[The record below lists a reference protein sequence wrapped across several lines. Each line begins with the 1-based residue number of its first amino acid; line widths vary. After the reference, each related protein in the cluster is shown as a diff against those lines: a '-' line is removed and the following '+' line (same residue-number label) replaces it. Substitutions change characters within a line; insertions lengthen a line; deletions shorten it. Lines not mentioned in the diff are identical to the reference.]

1 MAGTLTGIGGRQQIW
16 NLGNN
21 MIDTSNFVELEMQ
34 ALDMRKT
41 PYANEKNQLSQD
53 KLLYTSLKSEF
64 SSFTQTFK
72 NLAAFKGNEKK
83 VTTTQDGYINVKAD
97 GGAIAGTFN
106 MTITQLAQRHQIAS
120 NSIDNINEKLPR
132 NETIKLG
139 DKELKVTTDM
149 TYKDL
154 INKINDGDYGV
165 SAYTLGSKIFM
176 SSTKEGEANVIKL
189 SSTPPNVLTELFYSE
204 VEIKGTGTDQDSE
217 TKTEM
222 KLNTIN
228 EAKNAIY
235 SINGIEDKSPTNTI
249 EALPGVKIELLKVTG
264 PKVDEKPGEEKPDA
278 GTTTDS
284 KVKGIDLKFTVSD
297 SNVTDASN
305 IIKKMVAD
313 YNKAVSTIDIF
324 AGKGGAFQGQ
334 AIMQSVRQAMNN
346 VVTFSQDGNYLF
358 SFGIQL
364 KQDGTMEVN
373 DEKLTQALKD
383 KPDAAK
389 QFFFGSNGLGKM
401 MEEPLDKLFGDKGVV
416 GERVKNIDSRVSD
429 LDKKIKDIETQ
440 NLQKQDEIV
449 KKYQK
454 LESTLAALDSQLKTI
469 KAMTKQKS
477 DD

>member
-21 MIDTSNFVELEMQ
+21 MIDTSNFVELEMN
-34 ALDMRKT
+34 ALEMRKT
-41 PYANEKNQLSQD
+41 PYSNEKNQLSQD

-83 VTTTQDGYINVKAD
+83 VTTSQDGYINVKAD

-106 MTITQLAQRHQIAS
+106 IKINQLAQRHQIAS
-120 NSIDNINEKLPR
+120 KEIKLDDKLPR

-139 DKELKVTTDM
+139 EKELKVTTDM

-165 SAYTLGSKIFM
+165 SAYTLGKKIFM
-176 SSTKEGEANVIKL
+176 SSTKEGAAHAINL
-189 SSTPPNVLTELFYSE
+189 QQTPPNVLTELFYSE
-204 VEIKGTGTDQDSE
+204 VEVKDTETETETGLP
-217 TKTEM
+217 KTEM

-228 EAKNAIY
+228 EALDAIY
-235 SINGIEDKSPTNTI
+235 SINGIEEKSASNTI
-249 EALPGVKIELLKVTG
+249 ETLPGVKIELLKVTD
-264 PKVDEKPGEEKPDA
+264 PIVDNKPSGET
-278 GTTTDS
+278 GTDTKAADQ
-284 KVKGIDLKFTVSD
+284 KGIDLKFTVSD
-297 SNVTDASN
+297 SNVTDAAN
-305 IIKKMVAD
+305 LIKKMVAD
-313 YNKAVSTIDIF
+313 YNKAVGTVDIF
-324 AGKGGAFQGQ
+324 DGKNGAFQGQ
-334 AIMQSVRQAMNN
+334 AVMQSVRQMMNN
-346 VVTFSQDGNYLF
+346 VVTFSKDGNYLF
-358 SFGIQL
+358 TYGIQL
-364 KQDGTMEVN
+364 KQDGTMQVD
-373 DEKLTQALKD
+373 DEKLTKALKD
-383 KPDAAK
+383 NPDAAK
-389 QFFFGSNGLGKM
+389 QFFFSSNGIGKM
-401 MEEPLDKLFGDKGVV
+401 MEEPIEKLFGDKGVI
-416 GERVKNIDSRVSD
+416 GERVKGIDSRVSD
-429 LDKKIKDIETQ
+429 LDKKIKDIEAQ

>member
-34 ALDMRKT
+34 ALEMRKT

-83 VTTTQDGYINVKAD
+83 VTTSQDGYVNVKAD

-120 NSIDNINEKLPR
+120 KEIDVDAKLNR
-132 NETIKLG
+132 DETLKLG
-139 DKELKVTTDM
+139 GKELKVTPDM

-154 INKINDGDYGV
+154 INKINDGNYGV
-165 SAYTLGSKIFM
+165 SAYTLGNKIFM
-176 SSTKEGEANVIKL
+176 TSKKEGEDGVINFKDNTSTLFQDIGLANKDGVAV
-189 SSTPPNVLTELFYSE
+189 NV
-204 VEIKGTGTDQDSE
+204 
-217 TKTEM
+217 
-222 KLNTIN
+222 IN
-228 EAKNAIY
+228 EAQNAEY
-235 SINGIEDKSPTNTI
+235 TINGIKGKSSTNTV
-249 EALPGVKIELLKVTG
+249 EALPGVKIELLKVTE
-264 PKVDEKPGEEKPDA
+264 PKVEGTPDA
-278 GTTTDS
+278 GTTTEP
-284 KVKGIDLKFTVSD
+284 KAKGIDLKFTVSD
-297 SNVTDASN
+297 SNVTDAAN
-305 IIKKMVAD
+305 VIKKMVAD
-313 YNKAVSTIDIF
+313 YNKAVSTVDIF

-373 DEKLTQALKD
+373 DEALTKALKE

-389 QFFFGSNGLGKM
+389 QFFFSSNGLGKM

-416 GERVKNIDSRVSD
+416 GERVKSIDSRVSD

-477 DD
+477 DE

>member
-41 PYANEKNQLSQD
+41 PYTNEKNQLSQD

-120 NSIDNINEKLPR
+120 NPITDINAKLPKD
-132 NETIKLG
+132 ETLKLG
-139 DKELKVTTDM
+139 GKDLKVTTDM

-154 INKINDGDYGV
+154 INKINDGDYSV
-165 SAYTLGSKIFM
+165 SAYTLGDKIFM
-176 SSTKEGEANVIKL
+176 SSKKEGTDGKIDFSGNT
-189 SSTPPNVLTELFYSE
+189 STLFQD
-204 VEIKGTGTDQDSE
+204 IGLAKADGTAV
-217 TKTEM
+217 
-222 KLNTIN
+222 NTIN
-228 EAKNAIY
+228 EAQNAKY
-235 SINGIEDKSPTNTI
+235 SINGIGAESFTNTI
-249 EALPGVKIELLKVTG
+249 EALPGVKIELLKVTES
-264 PKVDEKPGEEKPDA
+264 KVDEKTDA
-278 GTTTDS
+278 GTTTDP
-284 KVKGIDLKFTVSD
+284 KAKGIDLKFTVSD

-305 IIKKMVAD
+305 VIKKMVAD

-373 DEKLTQALKD
+373 DEQLTQALKD

-401 MEEPLDKLFGDKGVV
+401 MEDPLDKLFGDKGVV

>member
-1 MAGTLTGIGGRQQIW
+1 MAGTITGIGGRQQIW

-21 MIDTSNFVELEMQ
+21 MIDTSNFVELEMN

-41 PYANEKNQLSQD
+41 PYTNEKNSLSQD

-83 VTTTQDGYINVKAD
+83 VTTSQDGYINVKAD

-120 NSIDNINEKLPR
+120 DKIDDIDAKLNR
-132 NETIKLG
+132 DETLKLG
-139 DKELKVTTDM
+139 GKELKVTPDM

-165 SAYTLGSKIFM
+165 SAYTLGNKIFM
-176 SSTKEGEANVIKL
+176 TSKKEGEDGVINFKDNTSTLFQDIGLANKDGVAVNVINKA
-189 SSTPPNVLTELFYSE
+189 
-204 VEIKGTGTDQDSE
+204 Q
-217 TKTEM
+217 
-222 KLNTIN
+222 
-228 EAKNAIY
+228 NAEY
-235 SINGIEDKSPTNTI
+235 TINGIEGKSSTNTI
-249 EALPGVKIELLKVTG
+249 EALPGVKIELLKVTEL
-264 PKVDEKPGEEKPDA
+264 KVEGTPDA
-278 GTTTDS
+278 GTTTEP
-284 KVKGIDLKFTVSD
+284 KAKGIDLKFTVSD

-313 YNKAVSTIDIF
+313 YNKAVSTVDIF

-373 DEKLTQALKD
+373 DEALTKALKE

-389 QFFFGSNGLGKM
+389 QFFFSSNGLGKM

>member
-34 ALDMRKT
+34 ALEMRKT

-83 VTTTQDGYINVKAD
+83 VTTSQDGYINVKAD

-120 NSIDNINEKLPR
+120 NKIDDIDAKLNR
-132 NETIKLG
+132 DETLKLG
-139 DKELKVTTDM
+139 GKELKITSDM

-165 SAYTLGSKIFM
+165 SAYTLGNKIFM
-176 SSTKEGEANVIKL
+176 TSKKEGEDGVINFKDNTSTLFQDIGL
-189 SSTPPNVLTELFYSE
+189 SSKDGVAVNV
-204 VEIKGTGTDQDSE
+204 
-217 TKTEM
+217 
-222 KLNTIN
+222 IN
-228 EAKNAIY
+228 EAQNAEY
-235 SINGIEDKSPTNTI
+235 TINGIKGKSSTNTV
-249 EALPGVKIELLKVTG
+249 EALPGVKIELLKVTE
-264 PKVDEKPGEEKPDA
+264 PKVEGTPDA
-278 GTTTDS
+278 GTTTEP
-284 KVKGIDLKFTVSD
+284 KAKGIDLKFTVSD
-297 SNVTDASN
+297 SNVTDAAN
-305 IIKKMVAD
+305 VIKKMVAD
-313 YNKAVSTIDIF
+313 YNKAVSTVDIF

-373 DEKLTQALKD
+373 DEALTKALKE

-389 QFFFGSNGLGKM
+389 QFFFSSNGLGKM

-416 GERVKNIDSRVSD
+416 GERVKSIDSRVSD

>member
-1 MAGTLTGIGGRQQIW
+1 MAGTITGIGGRQQIW

-21 MIDTSNFVELEMQ
+21 MIDTSNFVELEMN

-41 PYANEKNQLSQD
+41 PYTNEKNQLSQD

-72 NLAAFKGNEKK
+72 NLADFKGNEKK

-120 NSIDNINEKLPR
+120 KEIDVDAKLNR
-132 NETIKLG
+132 DETLKLG
-139 DKELKVTTDM
+139 GKELKVTSDM

-165 SAYTLGSKIFM
+165 SAYTLGNKIFM
-176 SSTKEGEANVIKL
+176 TSKKEGEDGVINFKDNTSTLFQDIGLANKDGVAVNVINKA
-189 SSTPPNVLTELFYSE
+189 
-204 VEIKGTGTDQDSE
+204 Q
-217 TKTEM
+217 
-222 KLNTIN
+222 
-228 EAKNAIY
+228 NAEY
-235 SINGIEDKSPTNTI
+235 TINGIEGKSSTNTI
-249 EALPGVKIELLKVTG
+249 EALPGVKIELLKVTE
-264 PKVDEKPGEEKPDA
+264 PKVEGTPDA
-278 GTTTDS
+278 GTTTEP
-284 KVKGIDLKFTVSD
+284 KAKGIDLKFTVSD

-313 YNKAVSTIDIF
+313 YNKAVSTVDIF

-358 SFGIQL
+358 TFGIQL

-373 DEKLTQALKD
+373 EEALTKALKE

-389 QFFFGSNGLGKM
+389 QFFFSSNGLGKM

>member
-1 MAGTLTGIGGRQQIW
+1 MAGTITGIGGRQQIW

-21 MIDTSNFVELEMQ
+21 MIDTSNFVELEMN

-41 PYANEKNQLSQD
+41 PYTNEKNSLSQD

-72 NLAAFKGNEKK
+72 NLAEFKGNEKK
-83 VTTTQDGYINVKAD
+83 VTTSQDGYINVKAD

-120 NSIDNINEKLPR
+120 DKIDDIDAKLNR
-132 NETIKLG
+132 DETLKLG
-139 DKELKVTTDM
+139 GKELKVTSDM

-165 SAYTLGSKIFM
+165 SAYTLGNKIFM
-176 SSTKEGEANVIKL
+176 TSKKEGEDGVINFKDNTSTLFQDIGLANKDGVAVNVINKA
-189 SSTPPNVLTELFYSE
+189 
-204 VEIKGTGTDQDSE
+204 Q
-217 TKTEM
+217 
-222 KLNTIN
+222 
-228 EAKNAIY
+228 NAEY
-235 SINGIEDKSPTNTI
+235 TINGIEGKSSTNTI
-249 EALPGVKIELLKVTG
+249 EALPGVKIELLKVTEQ
-264 PKVDEKPGEEKPDA
+264 KVEEKPVENPD
-278 GTTTDS
+278 GESTEVDPKTTEA
-284 KVKGIDLKFTVSD
+284 KAKGIELKFTVSD
-297 SNVTDASN
+297 SNVTDAAN
-305 IIKKMVAD
+305 VIKKMVAD
-313 YNKAVSTIDIF
+313 YNKAVSTVDIF

-334 AIMQSVRQAMNN
+334 AIMQSVRQAMNS
-346 VVTFSQDGNYLF
+346 VVTFSQEGNYLF

-373 DEKLTQALKD
+373 DEALTKALKE

-389 QFFFGSNGLGKM
+389 QFFFSSNGLGKM

-429 LDKKIKDIETQ
+429 LDKKIKDIEAQ

>member
-41 PYANEKNQLSQD
+41 PYTNEKNQLSQD

-83 VTTTQDGYINVKAD
+83 VTTSQDSYINVKAD

-120 NSIDNINEKLPR
+120 NPITDINAKLPKD
-132 NETIKLG
+132 ETLKLG
-139 DKELKVTTDM
+139 DKDLKVTTDM

-165 SAYTLGSKIFM
+165 SAYTLGDKIFM
-176 SSTKEGEANVIKL
+176 SSKKEGTDGEIDFSGNT
-189 SSTPPNVLTELFYSE
+189 STLFQD
-204 VEIKGTGTDQDSE
+204 IGLAKADGTAV
-217 TKTEM
+217 
-222 KLNTIN
+222 NTIN
-228 EAKNAIY
+228 EAQNAKY
-235 SINGIEDKSPTNTI
+235 SINGIGAESFTNTI
-249 EALPGVKIELLKVTG
+249 EALPGVKIELLKVTE
-264 PKVDEKPGEEKPDA
+264 PKVEGTPDA
-278 GTTTDS
+278 GTTTDP
-284 KVKGIDLKFTVSD
+284 KAKGVELKFTVSD

-373 DEKLTQALKD
+373 DEQLTKALKD

>member
-1 MAGTLTGIGGRQQIW
+1 MAGTITGIGGRQQIW

-21 MIDTSNFVELEMQ
+21 MIDTSNFVELEMN

-72 NLAAFKGNEKK
+72 NLADFKGNEKK

-120 NSIDNINEKLPR
+120 KEIDVDAKLNR
-132 NETIKLG
+132 DETLKLG
-139 DKELKVTTDM
+139 GKELKVTPDM

-165 SAYTLGSKIFM
+165 SAYTLGNKIFM
-176 SSTKEGEANVIKL
+176 TSKKEGEDGVINFKDNTSTLFQDIGLANKDGEAVNVINKA
-189 SSTPPNVLTELFYSE
+189 
-204 VEIKGTGTDQDSE
+204 Q
-217 TKTEM
+217 
-222 KLNTIN
+222 
-228 EAKNAIY
+228 NAEY
-235 SINGIEDKSPTNTI
+235 TINGIEGKSSTNTI
-249 EALPGVKIELLKVTG
+249 ETLPGVKIELLKVTE
-264 PKVDEKPGEEKPDA
+264 PKVEVTPDA
-278 GTTTDS
+278 GTTTEP
-284 KVKGIDLKFTVSD
+284 KAKGIDLKFTVSD
-297 SNVTDASN
+297 SNVTDAAN
-305 IIKKMVAD
+305 VIKKMVAD
-313 YNKAVSTIDIF
+313 YNKAVSTVDIF

-373 DEKLTQALKD
+373 DEKLTQALKE

-389 QFFFGSNGLGKM
+389 QFFFSSNGLGKM

>member
-34 ALDMRKT
+34 ALEMRKT

-72 NLAAFKGNEKK
+72 NLADFKGNEKK

-120 NSIDNINEKLPR
+120 KEIDVDAKLNR
-132 NETIKLG
+132 DETLKLG
-139 DKELKVTTDM
+139 GKELKVTSDM

-165 SAYTLGSKIFM
+165 SAYTLGNKIFM
-176 SSTKEGEANVIKL
+176 TSKKEGEDGVINFKDNTSTLFQDIGLANKDGVAVNVINKA
-189 SSTPPNVLTELFYSE
+189 
-204 VEIKGTGTDQDSE
+204 Q
-217 TKTEM
+217 
-222 KLNTIN
+222 
-228 EAKNAIY
+228 NAEY
-235 SINGIEDKSPTNTI
+235 TINGIEGKSSTNTI
-249 EALPGVKIELLKVTG
+249 EALPGVKIELLKVTE
-264 PKVDEKPGEEKPDA
+264 PKVEGTPDA
-278 GTTTDS
+278 GTTTEP
-284 KVKGIDLKFTVSD
+284 KAKGIDLKFTVSD

-313 YNKAVSTIDIF
+313 YNKAVSTVDIF

-334 AIMQSVRQAMNN
+334 AVMQSVRQAMNN

-373 DEKLTQALKD
+373 DEALTKALKE

>member
-1 MAGTLTGIGGRQQIW
+1 MAGTITGIGGRQQIW

-21 MIDTSNFVELEMQ
+21 MIDTSNFVELEMN

-41 PYANEKNQLSQD
+41 PYTTEKNSLSQD

-83 VTTTQDGYINVKAD
+83 VTTSQDGYINVKAD

-120 NSIDNINEKLPR
+120 DEIKDINAKLNR
-132 NETIKLG
+132 DETLKLG
-139 DKELKVTTDM
+139 GKELKVTSDM

-165 SAYTLGSKIFM
+165 SAYTLGNKIFM
-176 SSTKEGEANVIKL
+176 TSKKEGEDGVINFKDNTSTLFQDIGLANKDGEAVNVINKA
-189 SSTPPNVLTELFYSE
+189 
-204 VEIKGTGTDQDSE
+204 Q
-217 TKTEM
+217 
-222 KLNTIN
+222 
-228 EAKNAIY
+228 NAEY
-235 SINGIEDKSPTNTI
+235 TINGIEGKSSTNTI
-249 EALPGVKIELLKVTG
+249 ETLPGVKIELLKVTE
-264 PKVDEKPGEEKPDA
+264 PKVEGTPDA
-278 GTTTDS
+278 GTTTEP
-284 KVKGIDLKFTVSD
+284 KAKGIDLKFTVSD
-297 SNVTDASN
+297 SNVTDAAN
-305 IIKKMVAD
+305 VIKKMVAD
-313 YNKAVSTIDIF
+313 YNKAVSTVDIF

-346 VVTFSQDGNYLF
+346 VVTFSKDGNYLF

-373 DEKLTQALKD
+373 DEALTKALKE

-389 QFFFGSNGLGKM
+389 QFFFSSNGLGKM

-416 GERVKNIDSRVSD
+416 GERVKSIDSRVSD

>member
-34 ALDMRKT
+34 ALDMKKA
-41 PYANEKNQLSQD
+41 PYTKEKNDLSND

-83 VTTTQDGYINVKAD
+83 VTTSQDGYINVKAD

-120 NSIDNINEKLPR
+120 NKITDINAKLSKD
-132 NETIKLG
+132 ETLKLG
-139 DKELKVTTDM
+139 GKELKVTTDM

-165 SAYTLGSKIFM
+165 SAYTLGDKIFM
-176 SSTKEGEANVIKL
+176 SSK
-189 SSTPPNVLTELFYSE
+189 TE
-204 VEIKGTGTDQDSE
+204 GTDGKINFSGNTSTLFQDIGLANADG
-217 TKTEM
+217 TAV
-222 KLNTIN
+222 NTIN
-228 EAKNAIY
+228 EAQNAKY
-235 SINGIEDKSPTNTI
+235 SINGIEDESSTNTI
-249 EALPGVKIELLKVTG
+249 EALPGVKIELLKVTES
-264 PKVDEKPGEEKPDA
+264 KVDEKTDA
-278 GTTTDS
+278 GTTTDP
-284 KVKGIDLKFTVSD
+284 KAKGVDLKFTVSD

-305 IIKKMVAD
+305 VIKKMVAD
-313 YNKAVSTIDIF
+313 YNKAVSTVDIF

-373 DEKLTQALKD
+373 DEKLTQALKE

-389 QFFFGSNGLGKM
+389 QFFFGSKGLGKM

>member
-41 PYANEKNQLSQD
+41 PYTNEKNQLSQD

-120 NSIDNINEKLPR
+120 NPITDINAKLPKD
-132 NETIKLG
+132 ETLKLG
-139 DKELKVTTDM
+139 GKDLKVTTDM

-165 SAYTLGSKIFM
+165 SAYTLGDKIFM
-176 SSTKEGEANVIKL
+176 SSKKEGTDGEINFKENT
-189 SSTPPNVLTELFYSE
+189 STLFQD
-204 VEIKGTGTDQDSE
+204 IGLAKADGTAV
-217 TKTEM
+217 
-222 KLNTIN
+222 NTIN
-228 EAKNAIY
+228 EAQNAIY
-235 SINGIEDKSPTNTI
+235 SINGIPGKSSTNTI
-249 EALPGVKIELLKVTG
+249 EALPGVKIELLKVTESKAEG
-264 PKVDEKPGEEKPDA
+264 TPDA
-278 GTTTDS
+278 GTTTDP
-284 KVKGIDLKFTVSD
+284 KAKGIDLKFTVSD

-373 DEKLTQALKD
+373 DEQLTKALKD

-454 LESTLAALDSQLKTI
+454 LESTLAELDSQLKTI

>member
-41 PYANEKNQLSQD
+41 PYTNEKNQLSQD

-120 NSIDNINEKLPR
+120 NPITDINAKLPKD
-132 NETIKLG
+132 ETLKLG
-139 DKELKVTTDM
+139 GKDLKVTTDM

-165 SAYTLGSKIFM
+165 SAYTLGDKIFM
-176 SSTKEGEANVIKL
+176 SSKKEGTDGEINFKENT
-189 SSTPPNVLTELFYSE
+189 STLFQD
-204 VEIKGTGTDQDSE
+204 IGLAKADGTAV
-217 TKTEM
+217 
-222 KLNTIN
+222 NTIN
-228 EAKNAIY
+228 EAQNAIY
-235 SINGIEDKSPTNTI
+235 SINGIPGKSSTNTI
-249 EALPGVKIELLKVTG
+249 EALPGVKIELLKVTESKAEG
-264 PKVDEKPGEEKPDA
+264 TPDA
-278 GTTTDS
+278 GTTTDP
-284 KVKGIDLKFTVSD
+284 KAKGIDLKFTVSD

-373 DEKLTQALKD
+373 DEKLTQALKE

>member
-1 MAGTLTGIGGRQQIW
+1 MAGTITGIGGRQQIW

-21 MIDTSNFVELEMQ
+21 MIDTSNFVELEMN

-41 PYANEKNQLSQD
+41 PYTSEKNSLSQD

-83 VTTTQDGYINVKAD
+83 VTTSQDGYINVKAD

-106 MTITQLAQRHQIAS
+106 MKITQLAQRHQIAS
-120 NSIDNINEKLPR
+120 DEIKDIDAKLNR
-132 NETIKLG
+132 DETLKLG
-139 DKELKVTTDM
+139 DKELKITSDM

-165 SAYTLGSKIFM
+165 SAYTLGNKIFM
-176 SSTKEGEANVIKL
+176 TSKKEGKDGVINFEGNTSKFFQDIGLAN
-189 SSTPPNVLTELFYSE
+189 E
-204 VEIKGTGTDQDSE
+204 KGAAIHI
-217 TKTEM
+217 
-222 KLNTIN
+222 IN
-228 EAKNAIY
+228 EAQNAEY
-235 SINGIEDKSPTNTI
+235 TINGITGSSSTNTV
-249 EALPGVKIELLKVTG
+249 EALPGVKIELLKVTEQ
-264 PKVDEKPGEEKPDA
+264 KVEEKPVENPD
-278 GTTTDS
+278 GESTEVDPKTTEAQA
-284 KVKGIDLKFTVSD
+284 KGIELKFTVSD

-305 IIKKMVAD
+305 VIKKMVAD
-313 YNKAVSTIDIF
+313 YNKAVSTVDIF

-334 AIMQSVRQAMNN
+334 AIMQSVRQAMNS

-373 DEKLTQALKD
+373 DEALTKALKE

-389 QFFFGSNGLGKM
+389 QFFFSSNGLGKM
-401 MEEPLDKLFGDKGVV
+401 MEEPLEKLFGDKGVV
-416 GERVKNIDSRVSD
+416 GERVKSIDSRVSD
-429 LDKKIKDIETQ
+429 LDKKIKDIEAQ

>member
-21 MIDTSNFVELEMQ
+21 MIDTSNFVELEMN

-41 PYANEKNQLSQD
+41 PYTNEKNSLSQD

-83 VTTTQDGYINVKAD
+83 VTTSQDGYINVKAD

-120 NSIDNINEKLPR
+120 KEIDVDAKLNR
-132 NETIKLG
+132 DETLKLG
-139 DKELKVTTDM
+139 GKELKVTSDM

-165 SAYTLGSKIFM
+165 SAYTLGNKIFM
-176 SSTKEGEANVIKL
+176 SSKKEGKDGEINFKDNTSTLFQDMGLANADGVAI
-189 SSTPPNVLTELFYSE
+189 NV
-204 VEIKGTGTDQDSE
+204 
-217 TKTEM
+217 
-222 KLNTIN
+222 IN
-228 EAKNAIY
+228 EAQNAEY
-235 SINGIEDKSPTNTI
+235 TINGIKGDSSTNTV
-249 EALPGVKIELLKVTG
+249 EALPGVKVELLKVT
-264 PKVDEKPGEEKPDA
+264 EEKVEEKTDGEKTEVDPK
-278 GTTTDS
+278 TTEA
-284 KVKGIDLKFTVSD
+284 KAKGIELKFTVSD

-334 AIMQSVRQAMNN
+334 TIMQSVRQAMNN
-346 VVTFSQDGNYLF
+346 VVTFSQGGNYLF

-373 DEKLTQALKD
+373 DEALTKALKE

-389 QFFFGSNGLGKM
+389 QFFFSSNGLGKM
-401 MEEPLDKLFGDKGVV
+401 MEEPLDKLFGDKGIV

-429 LDKKIKDIETQ
+429 LDKKIKDIESQ

>member
-1 MAGTLTGIGGRQQIW
+1 M
-16 NLGNN
+16 
-21 MIDTSNFVELEMQ
+21 
-34 ALDMRKT
+34 
-41 PYANEKNQLSQD
+41 
-53 KLLYTSLKSEF
+53 
-64 SSFTQTFK
+64 
-72 NLAAFKGNEKK
+72 
-83 VTTTQDGYINVKAD
+83 
-97 GGAIAGTFN
+97 
-106 MTITQLAQRHQIAS
+106 
-120 NSIDNINEKLPR
+120 
-132 NETIKLG
+132 
-139 DKELKVTTDM
+139 
-149 TYKDL
+149 
-154 INKINDGDYGV
+154 
-165 SAYTLGSKIFM
+165 
-176 SSTKEGEANVIKL
+176 
-189 SSTPPNVLTELFYSE
+189 
-204 VEIKGTGTDQDSE
+204 
-217 TKTEM
+217 
-222 KLNTIN
+222 
-228 EAKNAIY
+228 
-235 SINGIEDKSPTNTI
+235 
-249 EALPGVKIELLKVTG
+249 KIELLKVTE
-264 PKVDEKPGEEKPDA
+264 PKVEGTSDA
-278 GTTTDS
+278 GTTTEP
-284 KVKGIDLKFTVSD
+284 KAKGIDLKFTVSD
-297 SNVTDASN
+297 SNVTDAAN

-313 YNKAVSTIDIF
+313 YNKAVSTVDIF

-373 DEKLTQALKD
+373 DEKLTQALKE

-389 QFFFGSNGLGKM
+389 QFFFSSNGLGKM

>member
-1 MAGTLTGIGGRQQIW
+1 MAGTMTGIGGRQQIW

-21 MIDTSNFVELEMQ
+21 MIDTSNFVELEMN
-34 ALDMRKT
+34 ALDMRKA
-41 PYANEKNQLSQD
+41 PYTKEKKDLTDN

-120 NSIDNINEKLPR
+120 NDIKDINAKLLKD
-132 NETIKLG
+132 ETLKLG

-165 SAYTLGSKIFM
+165 SAYTLGNKIFM
-176 SSTKEGEANVIKL
+176 TSKKEGATNEIKL
-189 SSTPPNVLTELFYSE
+189 EKTPPNVLTELFYSK
-204 VEIKGTGTDQDSE
+204 VESTS
-217 TKTEM
+217 EM

-228 EAKNAIY
+228 EALDAKY
-235 SINGIEDKSPTNTI
+235 TINGIDGTSPSNTI
-249 EALPGVKIELLKVTG
+249 ETLPGVKIELLKVTE
-264 PKVDEKPGEEKPDA
+264 PKVEGTPDE
-278 GTTTDS
+278 GTTTEP
-284 KVKGIDLKFTVSD
+284 KAKGTDLKFTVSD
-297 SNVTDASN
+297 SNVTDAAN
-305 IIKKMVAD
+305 VIKKMVAD
-313 YNKAVSTIDIF
+313 YNKAVSTVDIF

-334 AIMQSVRQAMNN
+334 AIMQSVRQAMNS

-373 DEKLTQALKD
+373 DEALTKALKE

-389 QFFFGSNGLGKM
+389 QFFFSSNGLGKM

-429 LDKKIKDIETQ
+429 LDKKIKDIEAQ

>member
-1 MAGTLTGIGGRQQIW
+1 MAGTITGIGGRQQIW

-34 ALDMRKT
+34 ALEMRKT

-83 VTTTQDGYINVKAD
+83 VTTSQDGYINVKAD

-120 NSIDNINEKLPR
+120 KEIDVDAKLNR
-132 NETIKLG
+132 DETLKLG
-139 DKELKVTTDM
+139 GKELKVTSDM

-165 SAYTLGSKIFM
+165 SAYTLGNKIFM
-176 SSTKEGEANVIKL
+176 TSKKEGEDGVINFKDNTSTLFQDIGLASKDGVAVNV
-189 SSTPPNVLTELFYSE
+189 
-204 VEIKGTGTDQDSE
+204 
-217 TKTEM
+217 
-222 KLNTIN
+222 IN
-228 EAKNAIY
+228 EAQNAEY
-235 SINGIEDKSPTNTI
+235 TINGIKGKSSTNTV
-249 EALPGVKIELLKVTG
+249 EALPGVKIELLKVTE
-264 PKVDEKPGEEKPDA
+264 PKVEGTPDA
-278 GTTTDS
+278 GTTTEP
-284 KVKGIDLKFTVSD
+284 KAKGIDLKFTVSD
-297 SNVTDASN
+297 SNVTDAAN
-305 IIKKMVAD
+305 VIKKMVAD
-313 YNKAVSTIDIF
+313 YNKAVSTVDIF

-373 DEKLTQALKD
+373 DEALTKALKE

-389 QFFFGSNGLGKM
+389 QFFFSSNGLGKM

-416 GERVKNIDSRVSD
+416 GERVKSIDSRVSD

>member
-34 ALDMRKT
+34 ALEMRKT

-83 VTTTQDGYINVKAD
+83 VTTSQDGYINVKAD

-120 NSIDNINEKLPR
+120 KEIDVDAKLNR
-132 NETIKLG
+132 DETLKLG
-139 DKELKVTTDM
+139 GKELKVTPDM

-165 SAYTLGSKIFM
+165 SAYTLGNKIFM
-176 SSTKEGEANVIKL
+176 TSKKEGEDGVINFKDNTSTLFQDIGLASKDGVAVNV
-189 SSTPPNVLTELFYSE
+189 
-204 VEIKGTGTDQDSE
+204 
-217 TKTEM
+217 
-222 KLNTIN
+222 IN
-228 EAKNAIY
+228 EAQNAEY
-235 SINGIEDKSPTNTI
+235 TINGIKGKSSTNTV
-249 EALPGVKIELLKVTG
+249 EALPGVKIELLKVTE
-264 PKVDEKPGEEKPDA
+264 PKVEGTLDA
-278 GTTTDS
+278 GTTTEP
-284 KVKGIDLKFTVSD
+284 KAKGIDLKFTVSD
-297 SNVTDASN
+297 SNVTDAAN
-305 IIKKMVAD
+305 VIKKMVAD
-313 YNKAVSTIDIF
+313 YNKAVSTVDIF

-373 DEKLTQALKD
+373 DEALTKALKE

-389 QFFFGSNGLGKM
+389 QFFFSSNGLGKM

-416 GERVKNIDSRVSD
+416 GERVKSIDSRVSD

>member
-1 MAGTLTGIGGRQQIW
+1 MAGTITDYTGRQQIW

-21 MIDTSNFVELEMQ
+21 MIDTSNFVNLEMQ

-41 PYANEKNQLSQD
+41 PYTTEKQQLTQD
-53 KLLYTSLKSEF
+53 KQVYASLKTQF
-64 SSFTQTFK
+64 TPFTQVFK
-72 NLAAFKGNEKK
+72 DLVAFKGNEKK

-120 NSIDNINEKLPR
+120 NKITDINAKLPKD
-132 NETIKLG
+132 ETLQLG
-139 DKELKVTTDM
+139 GKVLKVTTDM

-165 SAYTLGSKIFM
+165 SAYTLGDKIFM
-176 SSTKEGEANVIKL
+176 SSKKEGTDGKIDFSGNT
-189 SSTPPNVLTELFYSE
+189 STLFQD
-204 VEIKGTGTDQDSE
+204 IGLAKADGTAV
-217 TKTEM
+217 
-222 KLNTIN
+222 NTIN
-228 EAKNAIY
+228 EAQNAKY
-235 SINGIEDKSPTNTI
+235 SINGIEAESFTNTI
-249 EALPGVKIELLKVTG
+249 EALPGVKIELLKVTE
-264 PKVDEKPGEEKPDA
+264 PKVEGTPDA
-278 GTTTDS
+278 GTTTDP
-284 KVKGIDLKFTVSD
+284 KVKGVELKFTVSD

-305 IIKKMVAD
+305 LIKKMVAE
-313 YNKAVSTIDIF
+313 YNKAVSTVDLF
-324 AGKGGAFQGQ
+324 AGKDGVFQGQ
-334 AIMQSVRQAMNN
+334 VIMQSVRQAMNN
-346 VVTFSQDGNYLF
+346 VVTFSQDDNYLF

-373 DEKLTQALKD
+373 DEKLTQALKE

-416 GERVKNIDSRVSD
+416 GERVKSIDSRVSD
-429 LDKKIKDIETQ
+429 LDKKIKDIEKQ
-440 NLQKQDEIV
+440 NLDKQKDIV
-449 KKYQK
+449 TKYQK

>member
-34 ALDMRKT
+34 ALEMRKT

-64 SSFTQTFK
+64 SSFAQTFK

-83 VTTTQDGYINVKAD
+83 VTTSQDGYINVKAD

-120 NSIDNINEKLPR
+120 KEIDVDAKLNR
-132 NETIKLG
+132 DETLKLG
-139 DKELKVTTDM
+139 GKELKVTSDM

-165 SAYTLGSKIFM
+165 SAYTLGNKIFM
-176 SSTKEGEANVIKL
+176 TSKKEGEDGVINFKDNTSTLFQDIGLASKDGVAVNV
-189 SSTPPNVLTELFYSE
+189 
-204 VEIKGTGTDQDSE
+204 
-217 TKTEM
+217 
-222 KLNTIN
+222 IN
-228 EAKNAIY
+228 EAQNAEY
-235 SINGIEDKSPTNTI
+235 TINGIKGKSSTNTV
-249 EALPGVKIELLKVTG
+249 EALPGVKIELLKVTE
-264 PKVDEKPGEEKPDA
+264 PKVEGTPDA
-278 GTTTDS
+278 GTTTEP
-284 KVKGIDLKFTVSD
+284 KGIDLKFTVSD
-297 SNVTDASN
+297 SNVTDAAN
-305 IIKKMVAD
+305 VIKKMVAD
-313 YNKAVSTIDIF
+313 YNKAVSTVDIF

-373 DEKLTQALKD
+373 DEALTKALKE

-389 QFFFGSNGLGKM
+389 QFFFSSNGLGKM

-416 GERVKNIDSRVSD
+416 GERVKSIDSRVSD

>member
-1 MAGTLTGIGGRQQIW
+1 MAGTITGIGGRQQIW

-21 MIDTSNFVELEMQ
+21 MIDTSNFVELEMN

-41 PYANEKNQLSQD
+41 PYTTEKNSLSQD

-120 NSIDNINEKLPR
+120 DEIKDINAKLNR
-132 NETIKLG
+132 DETLKLG
-139 DKELKVTTDM
+139 GKELKVTSDM

-165 SAYTLGSKIFM
+165 SAYTLGNKIFM
-176 SSTKEGEANVIKL
+176 TSKKEGEDGVINFKDNTSTLFQDIGLANKDGEAINVINKA
-189 SSTPPNVLTELFYSE
+189 
-204 VEIKGTGTDQDSE
+204 Q
-217 TKTEM
+217 
-222 KLNTIN
+222 
-228 EAKNAIY
+228 NAEY
-235 SINGIEDKSPTNTI
+235 TINGIEGKSSTNTI
-249 EALPGVKIELLKVTG
+249 ETLPGVKIELLKVTE
-264 PKVDEKPGEEKPDA
+264 PKVEGTSDA
-278 GTTTDS
+278 GTTTEP
-284 KVKGIDLKFTVSD
+284 KAKGIDLKFTVSD

-313 YNKAVSTIDIF
+313 YNKAVSTVDIF

-334 AIMQSVRQAMNN
+334 AIMQSVRQAMNS

-373 DEKLTQALKD
+373 DEALTKALKE

-389 QFFFGSNGLGKM
+389 QFFFSSNGLGKM

-416 GERVKNIDSRVSD
+416 GERVKSIDSRVSD

>member
-1 MAGTLTGIGGRQQIW
+1 MAGTTMTGIGGRQQIW

-21 MIDTSNFVELEMQ
+21 MIDTSNFVELEMN

-41 PYANEKNQLSQD
+41 PYTKEKTDLTNDRLV
-53 KLLYTSLKSEF
+53 YTSLKSEF

-83 VTTTQDGYINVKAD
+83 VTTSQDGYINVKAD

-120 NSIDNINEKLPR
+120 NKVTDINAKLPKD
-132 NETIKLG
+132 ETIKLG

-165 SAYTLGSKIFM
+165 SAYTLGDKIFM
-176 SSTKEGEANVIKL
+176 TSKKEGAMNEIKL
-189 SSTPPNVLTELFYSE
+189 EKTPPNVLTDLFYSK
-204 VEIKGTGTDQDSE
+204 VEGKDPLA
-217 TKTEM
+217 TEM

-228 EAKNAIY
+228 EALDATY
-235 SINGIEDKSPTNTI
+235 SINGVEGKSDSNTI
-249 EALPGVKIELLKVTG
+249 EALPGVKIELLKVT
-264 PKVDEKPGEEKPDA
+264 E
-278 GTTTDS
+278 S
-284 KVKGIDLKFTVSD
+284 KVENKPEGGTGTDADQKAKGIDLKFTVSD

-313 YNKAVSTIDIF
+313 YNKAVATVDIF
-324 AGKGGAFQGQ
+324 AGKGGVFQGQ
-334 AIMQSVRQAMNN
+334 TIMQSVRQAMNN

-373 DEKLTQALKD
+373 DEALTKALKE

-389 QFFFGSNGLGKM
+389 QFFFSSNGLGKM

>member
-1 MAGTLTGIGGRQQIW
+1 MAGTMTGIGGRQQIW

-21 MIDTSNFVELEMQ
+21 MIDTSNFVELEMN
-34 ALDMRKT
+34 ALDMRKA
-41 PYANEKNQLSQD
+41 PYTKEKKDLTDN

-120 NSIDNINEKLPR
+120 NDIKDINAKLPKD
-132 NETIKLG
+132 ETLKLG
-139 DKELKVTTDM
+139 GKELKVTTDM

-165 SAYTLGSKIFM
+165 SAYTLGNKIFM
-176 SSTKEGEANVIKL
+176 TSKKEGEDGVINFKDNTSTLFQDIGLANKNGEAVNVINKA
-189 SSTPPNVLTELFYSE
+189 
-204 VEIKGTGTDQDSE
+204 Q
-217 TKTEM
+217 
-222 KLNTIN
+222 
-228 EAKNAIY
+228 NAEY
-235 SINGIEDKSPTNTI
+235 TINGIEGKSSTNTI
-249 EALPGVKIELLKVTG
+249 ETLPGVKIELLKVTE
-264 PKVDEKPGEEKPDA
+264 PKVEGTPDA
-278 GTTTDS
+278 GTTTEP
-284 KVKGIDLKFTVSD
+284 KAKGIDLKFTVSD

-305 IIKKMVAD
+305 VIKKMVAD
-313 YNKAVSTIDIF
+313 YNKAVNTVDIF

-334 AIMQSVRQAMNN
+334 AIMQSVRQAMNS

-358 SFGIQL
+358 TFGIQL

-373 DEKLTQALKD
+373 DEALTKALKE

-389 QFFFGSNGLGKM
+389 QFFFSSNGLGKM
-401 MEEPLDKLFGDKGVV
+401 MEEPLEKLFGDKGVV
-416 GERVKNIDSRVSD
+416 GERVKSIDSRVSD
-429 LDKKIKDIETQ
+429 LDKKIQDIETQ

>member
-1 MAGTLTGIGGRQQIW
+1 MAGTTMTGIGGRQQIW

-21 MIDTSNFVELEMQ
+21 MIDTSNLVELELQ

-41 PYANEKNQLSQD
+41 PYTKEKNDLTND

-83 VTTTQDGYINVKAD
+83 VTTTQDGYIDVKAD

-120 NSIDNINEKLPR
+120 NKVTDINAKLPKD
-132 NETIKLG
+132 ETIKLG

-165 SAYTLGSKIFM
+165 SAYTLGDKIFM
-176 SSTKEGEANVIKL
+176 TSKKEGAMNEIKL
-189 SSTPPNVLTELFYSE
+189 EKTPPNVLTDLFYSK
-204 VEIKGTGTDQDSE
+204 VEGKDPLA
-217 TKTEM
+217 TEM

-228 EAKNAIY
+228 EALDAKY
-235 SINGIEDKSPTNTI
+235 TINGIEGKSPSNTI
-249 EALPGVKIELLKVTG
+249 EALPGVKIELLKVTE
-264 PKVDEKPGEEKPDA
+264 PKVEGTSDA
-278 GTTTDS
+278 GTTTEP
-284 KVKGIDLKFTVSD
+284 KAKGIDLKFTVSD
-297 SNVTDASN
+297 SNVTDAAN
-305 IIKKMVAD
+305 VIKKMVAD
-313 YNKAVSTIDIF
+313 YNKAVSTVDIF

-358 SFGIQL
+358 TFGIQL

-373 DEKLTQALKD
+373 DEKLTQALKE

-389 QFFFGSNGLGKM
+389 QFFFSSNGLGKM

>member
-34 ALDMRKT
+34 ALEMRKT

-83 VTTTQDGYINVKAD
+83 VTTSQDGYINVKAD

-120 NSIDNINEKLPR
+120 NEIKDINAKLPKD
-132 NETIKLG
+132 ETLKLG

-165 SAYTLGSKIFM
+165 SAYTLGNKIFM
-176 SSTKEGEANVIKL
+176 TSKKEGATNEIKL
-189 SSTPPNVLTELFYSE
+189 EKTPPNVLTELFYSK
-204 VEIKGTGTDQDSE
+204 VESTS
-217 TKTEM
+217 EM

-228 EAKNAIY
+228 EALDAKY
-235 SINGIEDKSPTNTI
+235 TINGIDGTSPSNTI
-249 EALPGVKIELLKVTG
+249 ETLPGVKIELLKVTE
-264 PKVDEKPGEEKPDA
+264 PKVEGTPDA
-278 GTTTDS
+278 GTTTEP
-284 KVKGIDLKFTVSD
+284 KAKGIDLKFTVSD
-297 SNVTDASN
+297 SNVTDAAN
-305 IIKKMVAD
+305 VIKKMVAD
-313 YNKAVSTIDIF
+313 YNKAVSTVDIF

-373 DEKLTQALKD
+373 DEALTKALKE

-389 QFFFGSNGLGKM
+389 QFFFSSNGLGKM

-429 LDKKIKDIETQ
+429 LDKKIQDIEKQ
-440 NLQKQDEIV
+440 NLDKQNEIV

>member
-1 MAGTLTGIGGRQQIW
+1 MAGTITGIGGRQQIW

-21 MIDTSNFVELEMQ
+21 MIDTSNFVELEMN

-41 PYANEKNQLSQD
+41 PYTTEKNSLSQD

-72 NLAAFKGNEKK
+72 DLAAFKGNEKK
-83 VTTTQDGYINVKAD
+83 VTTSQEGYINVKAD

-120 NSIDNINEKLPR
+120 DKIDDIDAKLNR
-132 NETIKLG
+132 DETLKLG
-139 DKELKVTTDM
+139 GKELKVTPDM

-165 SAYTLGSKIFM
+165 SAYTLGNKIFM
-176 SSTKEGEANVIKL
+176 TSKKEGEDGVINFKDNTSTLFQDIGLANKDGVAVNVINKA
-189 SSTPPNVLTELFYSE
+189 
-204 VEIKGTGTDQDSE
+204 Q
-217 TKTEM
+217 
-222 KLNTIN
+222 
-228 EAKNAIY
+228 NAEY
-235 SINGIEDKSPTNTI
+235 TINGIEGKSSTNTI
-249 EALPGVKIELLKVTG
+249 EALPGVKIELLKVTE
-264 PKVDEKPGEEKPDA
+264 PKVEGTPDA
-278 GTTTDS
+278 GTTTEP
-284 KVKGIDLKFTVSD
+284 KAKGIDLKFTVSD

-313 YNKAVSTIDIF
+313 YNKAVSTVDIF

-334 AIMQSVRQAMNN
+334 AIMQSVRQAMNS

-373 DEKLTQALKD
+373 DEALTKALKE

-389 QFFFGSNGLGKM
+389 QFFFSSNGLGKM

-416 GERVKNIDSRVSD
+416 GERVKSIDSRVSD

>member
-1 MAGTLTGIGGRQQIW
+1 MAGTITGIGGRQQIW

-21 MIDTSNFVELEMQ
+21 MIDTSNFVELEMN

-41 PYANEKNQLSQD
+41 PYTNEKNSLSQD

-83 VTTTQDGYINVKAD
+83 VTTSQDGYINVKAD
-97 GGAIAGTFN
+97 GGAIPGTFN

-120 NSIDNINEKLPR
+120 DKIDDIDAKLNR
-132 NETIKLG
+132 DETLKLG
-139 DKELKVTTDM
+139 GKELKITSDM

-165 SAYTLGSKIFM
+165 SAYTLGNKIFM
-176 SSTKEGEANVIKL
+176 TSKKEGEDGVINFKDNTSKLFQDIGLAN
-189 SSTPPNVLTELFYSE
+189 ED
-204 VEIKGTGTDQDSE
+204 GTAR
-217 TKTEM
+217 
-222 KLNTIN
+222 NIIN
-228 EAKNAIY
+228 EAQNAEY
-235 SINGIEDKSPTNTI
+235 TINGIKGNSSTNTI
-249 EALPGVKIELLKVTG
+249 EALPGVKIELLKVTEQ
-264 PKVDEKPGEEKPDA
+264 KVEEKPVENPD
-278 GTTTDS
+278 GEKIEVDPKTTEA
-284 KVKGIDLKFTVSD
+284 KAKGIELKFTVSD
-297 SNVTDASN
+297 SNVTDAAN
-305 IIKKMVAD
+305 VIKKMVAD
-313 YNKAVSTIDIF
+313 YNKAVSTVDIF

-334 AIMQSVRQAMNN
+334 AIMQSVRQAMNS

-373 DEKLTQALKD
+373 DEALTKALKE

-389 QFFFGSNGLGKM
+389 QFFFSSNGLGKM

-429 LDKKIKDIETQ
+429 LDKKIKDIEAQ